1 MYPLKT
7 KTKYDPANLASI
19 WTTYTTVYLG
29 NYVSGDFDEG
39 SGSHCGVDIVPMVKN
54 DAVSAVLD
62 GTVVKAEFKAA
73 DGNVVVIKHENVPD
87 PDDFSKTTTLYSAYL
102 HLDTLAVGQGA
113 SVKEGDVIGTS
124 GNTGNSTGEHLHF
137 QIDRAEAPSHPY
149 WPFTMGEAQEAGLGF
164 LEAVNRGLGLEK
176 ARKFTVNP
184 LVYLDRVSI
193 SSKKPVSTPTAPVPE
208 KPAEVV
214 SKAAEKVTVAS
225 EVIKPL
231 PSSSVGPFSD
241 VPATHPYA
249 ESIAY
254 VKDQGI
260 ATGSNGT
267 FRPDAPV
274 TRAEILKMAFI
285 ASGKPLSKDKASRFT
300 DVIAGSWALP
310 YVNTARELGAVSGY
324 SDGTFRPNAPVTR
337 AEALKIALKILS
349 VVPDGVSFK
358 AFSDVDASAWYA
370 PYAAWAKSAGVFGA
384 ATFRPDSPSTR
395 AEVAGIIHAALTA

>member
-7 KTKYDPANLASI
+7 KTKYDPANLASM

-54 DAVSAVLD
+54 DAVTAVLD

-87 PDDFSKTTTLYSAYL
+87 PDDLSKTTTLYSAYL
-102 HLDTLAVGQGA
+102 HLDSLAVGQGA

-137 QIDRAEAPSHPY
+137 QIDRAEAPYHPY

-176 ARKFTVNP
+176 ARKLTVNP
-184 LVYLDRVSI
+184 LVYLDRLSA
-193 SSKKPVSTPTAPVPE
+193 SPKKPASTPVQPVQ
-208 KPAEVV
+208 PAEVV
-214 SKAAEKVTVAS
+214 SKDAEKVAVAS
-225 EVIKPL
+225 EVAKPL
-231 PSSSVGPFSD
+231 PSSSAGPFSD
-241 VPATHPYA
+241 VPAVHPYA
-249 ESIAY
+249 EAISY
-254 VKDQGI
+254 VKNEGI
-260 ATGSNGT
+260 ATGSNGI

-274 TRAEILKMAFI
+274 TRAEILKMAFN
-285 ASGKPLSKDKASRFT
+285 ASGKALSKDKASRFS
-300 DVIAGSWALP
+300 DVVAGSWALP

-324 SDGTFRPNAPVTR
+324 NDGTFRPNAPVTR

-358 AFSDVDASAWYA
+358 AFSDVDSSAWYA
-370 PYAAWAKSAGVFGA
+370 PYAAWAKSAGVYGS
-384 ATFRPDSPSTR
+384 ATFRPDSQATR